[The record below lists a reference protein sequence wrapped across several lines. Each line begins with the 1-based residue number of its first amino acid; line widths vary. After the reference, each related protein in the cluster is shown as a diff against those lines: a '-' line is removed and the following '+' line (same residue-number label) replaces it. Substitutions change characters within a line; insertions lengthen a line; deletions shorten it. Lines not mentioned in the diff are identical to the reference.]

1 MDDNETVS
9 VMVKFPSVSIKVLCE
24 GTLVKRV
31 QVNFIHQHEMSLFCR
46 VISSIMNAKVKGA
59 LDRGSK
65 VSQMMFNDTQ
75 LYDTQFTSQLPATQ
89 AGATQLSASV
99 SSMDIDI
106 DLFLGNQV
114 PVAAPAMV
122 NPFLSQPSQV
132 QPSFGVLA
140 NWNNYCR
147 ELPNYQTNAHS
158 NAPLISNTNPISHFN
173 AIQSTLP
180 NAHPGTYF
188 NAHPNAHFRP
198 PSPQQALCLPGLQD
212 LQLSLDCQPGLQ
224 LTSAP
229 GEVLV
234 SSATDYSVAPGG
246 QPVPAPSTSDS
257 LYQQGDLGSKK
268 IRDFT
273 DTELLY
279 VMAQKLKDQRFIHL
293 VERMEEI
300 ASNAKNL

>member
-46 VISSIMNAKVKGA
+46 VISSIMNAKVKWA
-59 LDRGSK
+59 PDREHK
-65 VSQMMFNDTQ
+65 VSQMMFNDTP
-75 LYDTQFTSQLPATQ
+75 LYDPQFSSQVPVTR
-89 AGATQLSASV
+89 AGATQFGTSV

-106 DLFLGNQV
+106 DLFLGSQV

-122 NPFLSQPSQV
+122 NPFSSQPSQV
-132 QPSFGVLA
+132 QPSFGVPA

-147 ELPNYQTNAHS
+147 ELSNYETNAHP
-158 NAPLISNTNPISHFN
+158 NAPFIANADPISHFN

-188 NAHPNAHFRP
+188 NAPPNAHFRP
-198 PSPQQALCLPGLQD
+198 PSPQQALCLLQD

-229 GEVLV
+229 GEVMV

-246 QPVPAPSTSDS
+246 QSVPAPSASDS
-257 LYQQGDLGSKK
+257 QDQQVDLGSKK
-268 IRDFT
+268 IRDYT

-279 VMAQKLKDQRFIHL
+279 IMAQKLKDQRFIQL

-300 ASNAKNL
+300 ASKAKNL